1 MNLDTIDIKRQGI
14 YKKFPSFEF
23 YIQSLDNS
31 NDQFFLDL
39 LDKYLK
45 EGNFQHNSEF
55 GTLDYN
61 IFYAFNGLGS
71 YLQRFKY
78 KSLEDYQTKNIFNEN
93 YFFQAISYLYWQ
105 TRFELYQLSKS
116 IELFNNQAGVSV
128 QLNSTFFIK
137 NKVSDLGTYL
147 QFGMLEE
154 AKFLTNKYLDFINS
168 SVPLKIF
175 NDEGDIYHRR
185 TQYFVLRLLNDYWFK
200 RDIKFPACAFDEPLF
215 NQLIKNWDTENIT
228 LLEHLL
234 LCLCDR
240 HTHQTKFDTAT
251 KFFDISDFTFSY
263 LPFEIHTI
271 LRLRTEKGLENPIL
285 SHVIMTTPLGKIYPN
300 KKPYMDDL
308 LLQILKRAR
317 LEYPDFASD
326 LFTKEVSDAENIKPH
341 TSKKSWQFWKK

>member
-1 MNLDTIDIKRQGI
+1 M
-14 YKKFPSFEF
+14 
-23 YIQSLDNS
+23 
-31 NDQFFLDL
+31 
-39 LDKYLK
+39 
-45 EGNFQHNSEF
+45 
-55 GTLDYN
+55 
-61 IFYAFNGLGS
+61 
-71 YLQRFKY
+71 
-78 KSLEDYQTKNIFNEN
+78 
-93 YFFQAISYLYWQ
+93 
-105 TRFELYQLSKS
+105 
-116 IELFNNQAGVSV
+116 
-128 QLNSTFFIK
+128 
-137 NKVSDLGTYL
+137 
-147 QFGMLEE
+147 
-154 AKFLTNKYLDFINS
+154 
-168 SVPLKIF
+168 
-175 NDEGDIYHRR
+175 
-185 TQYFVLRLLNDYWFK
+185 
-200 RDIKFPACAFDEPLF
+200 
-215 NQLIKNWDTENIT
+215 
-228 LLEHLL
+228 LEHLL